1 MIELLTNN
9 HLEKI
14 LDLFDGANRDI
25 RIISPFLSVAMAQR
39 LCDSIRERGLR
50 CAFITRFYIEDMVAK
65 ANSIDALEMLL
76 NAGVDL
82 YAVKRLHTK
91 LYLFDHDQAIVGSA
105 NFTTGGFKSNIEL
118 LHPGFETSGRTP
130 PHRKVWT
137 DAPGIFKRS
146 PPIQIE
152 YIDTDRRIVDISC
165 RHERTGTGTVR
176 HYHGTAESCRGRDR
190 GIKAYL
196 SNGMGA
202 ALQ

>member
-1 MIELLTNN
+1 MTPDEVRM
-9 HLEKI
+9 
-14 LDLFDGANRDI
+14 LDNKYCI
-25 RIISPFLSVAMAQR
+25 
-39 LCDSIRERGLR
+39 
-50 CAFITRFYIEDMVAK
+50 AFIRGERPVLD
-65 ANSIDALEMLL
+65 
-76 NAGVDL
+76 
-82 YAVKRLHTK
+82 
-91 LYLFDHDQAIVGSA
+91 
-105 NFTTGGFKSNIEL
+105 FKYPE
-118 LHPGFETSGRTP
+118 PETAGRTP
-130 PHRKVWT
+130 PYWKVRT

-165 RHERTGTGTVR
+165 RPERTGAGTVR

>member
-1 MIELLTNN
+1 MQKTNQNEEIKNMSEL
-9 HLEKI
+9 KP
-14 LDLFDGANRDI
+14 
-25 RIISPFLSVAMAQR
+25 RITENGI
-39 LCDSIRERGLR
+39 D
-50 CAFITRFYIEDMVAK
+50 YIPC
-65 ANSIDALEMLL
+65 
-76 NAGVDL
+76 
-82 YAVKRLHTK
+82 RR
-91 LYLFDHDQAIVGSA
+91 
-105 NFTTGGFKSNIEL
+105 L
-118 LHPGFETSGRTP
+118 LHPEPETAGRTP
-130 PHRKVWT
+130 PYWKVRT

-165 RHERTGTGTVR
+165 RPERTGAGTVR